1 MAPRS
6 TKRAQAA
13 RETPSD
19 AFTITVDGIP
29 FTVDRSAI
37 TSRQRIALRT
47 LTGHTLDWWAQML
60 VEGDGTGFAGFIA
73 LARIQA
79 GEDPR
84 AIDFGA
90 LLDGLDG
97 AEIDMTQTEV
107 SASPEASGASS

>member
-13 RETPSD
+13 RETTSNLQ
-19 AFTITVDGIP
+19 TITVDGIP
-29 FTVDRSAI
+29 FTVDKDAI
-37 TSRQRIALRT
+37 TSRQKLALRT
-47 LTGHTLDWWAQML
+47 VTGHALDWWAQML
-60 VEGDGTGFAGFIA
+60 VEGDSTGFAGFVA
-73 LARIQA
+73 MARIQA

-90 LLDGLDG
+90 ILDGLDA
-97 AEIDMTQTEV
+97 AEIDITQPEV